1 MLPERRGDFVEDVT
15 FDGVQIDKVKVG
27 PASDFKDTINN
38 NFKKVKTEVDSI
50 GNKIV
55 VSNEKPTPTDQING
69 DVWISPV

>member
-1 MLPERRGDFVEDVT
+1 MADVI
-15 FDGVQIDKVKVG
+15 FDEVKVG

-50 GNKIV
+50 ENKIV
-55 VSNEKPTPTDQING
+55 VSNGAPTNQRAG

>member
-15 FDGVQIDKVKVG
+15 FDGVQIDKVEVG
-27 PASDFKDTINN
+27 PASAFKDTINN
-38 NFKKVKTEVDSI
+38 NFGNVKTVVDSI

-55 VSNEKPTPTDQING
+55 ISDGKPTSQINV

>member
-15 FDGVQIDKVKVG
+15 FDGVKIDKVEVG
-27 PASDFKDTINN
+27 AASDFKDTINN
-38 NFKKVKTEVDSI
+38 NFGNVKTAVDSI

-55 VSNEKPTPTDQING
+55 ISKGKPTGQIDG

>member
-1 MLPERRGDFVEDVT
+1 MADVT
-15 FDGVQIDKVKVG
+15 FDEVKVG
-27 PASDFKDTINN
+27 TASDFKDTINN

-55 VSNEKPTPTDQING
+55 ISDGKPTGQIAG

>member
-1 MLPERRGDFVEDVT
+1 MADVI
-15 FDGVQIDKVKVG
+15 FDEVKVG
-27 PASDFKDTINN
+27 AASDFKDTINN

-55 VSNEKPTPTDQING
+55 VSNNAPTNQRAG

>member
-1 MLPERRGDFVEDVT
+1 MLPERRGDFVADVT
-15 FDGVQIDKVKVG
+15 FDEVKVG
-27 PASDFKDTINN
+27 TASAFKDTINN

-55 VSNEKPTPTDQING
+55 VSNEAPADQRAG

>member
-15 FDGVQIDKVKVG
+15 FDGVQIDKVEVG
-27 PASDFKDTINN
+27 PASAFKDTINN
-38 NFKKVKTEVDSI
+38 NFGNVKTVVDSI

-55 VSNEKPTPTDQING
+55 ISDGKPTSQING

>member
-1 MLPERRGDFVEDVT
+1 MLPERRGDFVADVT
-15 FDGVQIDKVKVG
+15 FDEVKVG

-38 NFKKVKTEVDSI
+38 NFKKVKTEVDYI

-55 VSNEKPTPTDQING
+55 VSNNVPTGQRAG